1 MTSDTIIKVLGYNLP
16 SACWEWLIRIAVA
29 VICGAAIGIER
40 GIRQKEAGIRTHSI
54 VAMAAAVFMIVSK
67 YAFFD
72 LSTEAEMLM
81 AGTKGADP
89 SRIASQVVSA
99 IGFLGAGIIFRGKG
113 TVKGLTTAAGVWA
126 TAAIGLAIG
135 GGLYTIGVVSTVLLL
150 LVNICL
156 HTCNEKR
163 ACNLTRPAT

>member
-1 MTSDTIIKVLGYNLP
+1 
-16 SACWEWLIRIAVA
+16 
-29 VICGAAIGIER
+29 
-40 GIRQKEAGIRTHSI
+40 
-54 VAMAAAVFMIVSK
+54 
-67 YAFFD
+67 
-72 LSTEAEMLM
+72 MLM

-156 HTCNEKR
+156 HKWLIKLEAMSTSEFSFLMEDKPEVLDHLRKQLDDRKIQVQTMDVRKQECGGLKVRIVARIAKNAALNDFLLFLNDNPDIR
-163 ACNLTRPAT
+163 NFSAQI